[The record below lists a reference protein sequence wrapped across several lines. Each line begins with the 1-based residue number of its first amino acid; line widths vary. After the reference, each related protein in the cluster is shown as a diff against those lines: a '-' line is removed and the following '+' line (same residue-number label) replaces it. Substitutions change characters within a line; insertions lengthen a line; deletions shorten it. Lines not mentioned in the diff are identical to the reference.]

1 MANRVDETGA
11 VEATGEPGAG
21 RLHRK
26 LQGTLGVWGIVFVV
40 VAAASPL
47 GVIGGPVPLGIA
59 SGNGT
64 GFPAI
69 FIISTVIVLLFAV
82 GFTALTPHVP
92 DAGAFYS
99 YIGKGLGK
107 VTGFGF
113 AFVALISYLALEI
126 GVYGLLGQGAQAL
139 FASYGLPQINWGI
152 YALITVA
159 IVALLGHRNIDLSRN
174 VLGVLLIGEVAIVLV
189 LDAVVAANGGPE
201 GPSRGIATPSEIVS
215 GAPGIAL
222 LFAFLSFIG
231 FEATAVFRDE
241 ARDPLRTIPRATYL
255 ALILIG
261 VFYTV
266 STWALITAWGDSQ
279 VVAAATADPSALL
292 PNATEQYLGA
302 VGLHIVQVLF
312 VTSLFA
318 CILSFHNIVARYVF
332 TLSSRKVFPEQ
343 LGEAHPTHRSPH
355 LASGLDTII
364 VAVFIVAGLIVGL
377 DPVTQFYTWLAGIS
391 TVGIVILLIA
401 TSVAVLVFFAKRRR
415 AGELEVSVWR
425 VFVAPG
431 IGFLGLVAVF
441 GLILQNLPSLVGNST
456 PVAVGAVALL
466 VAVFALGAVIAARR
480 PQVTLDVT

>member
-1 MANRVDETGA
+1 MANQIDGSGDVRAAER
-11 VEATGEPGAG
+11 EPDDANPHR
-21 RLHRK
+21 RLR
-26 LQGTLGVWGIVFVV
+26 GSLGVWGIVFVV

-69 FIISTVIVLLFAV
+69 FIISTVIVLFFAV
-82 GFTALTPHVP
+82 GFTALTPYVP
-92 DAGAFYS
+92 NAGAFYS
-99 YIGKGLGK
+99 YIGKGLGR

-139 FASYGLPQINWGI
+139 FSSYGLPDIHWGVW
-152 YALITVA
+152 ALIGLA
-159 IVALLGHRNIDLSRN
+159 IVTLLGHRNIDLSRN
-174 VLGVLLIGEVAIVLV
+174 VLGVLLIGEVAIVLA
-189 LDAVVAANGGPE
+189 LDAVVAVNGGPE
-201 GPSRGIATPSEIVS
+201 GLSTGFVTPSEIVS

-241 ARDPLRTIPRATYL
+241 ARDPLRTIPRATFL

-279 VVAAATADPSALL
+279 VVARAVADPTALL
-292 PNATEQYLGA
+292 PGATEQYLGA
-302 VGLHIVQVLF
+302 AGLHIVQVLF

-318 CILSFHNIVARYVF
+318 CILSFHNVVARYLF
-332 TLSSRKVFPEQ
+332 TLSNRKVFPAS
-343 LGEAHPTHRSPH
+343 LGQAHERHASPH
-355 LASGLDTII
+355 LASGLDGI
-364 VAVFIVAGLIVGL
+364 VVLVFVVAGIAVGL

-391 TVGIVILLIA
+391 TVGIIILLIA
-401 TSVAVLVFFAKRRR
+401 TSVAVLAFFASRKR
-415 AGELEVSVWR
+415 AGDLEVPVWR
-425 VFVAPG
+425 AFVAPA
-431 IGFLGLVAVF
+431 IGLVGLAGVF
-441 GLILQNLPSLVGNST
+441 VLVLQNLPDLVGGST
-456 PVAVGAVALL
+456 PVAVGAVVLL
-466 VAVFALGAVIAARR
+466 VVVFGVGAGIAAKRS
-480 PQVTLDVT
+480 QVTLE

>member
-1 MANRVDETGA
+1 MSHQINESGHVGAAGDPADDANPHR
-11 VEATGEPGAG
+11 
-21 RLHRK
+21 RLR
-26 LQGTLGVWGIVFVV
+26 GSLGVWGIVFVV

-82 GFTALTPHVP
+82 GFTALTPYVP
-92 DAGAFYS
+92 NAGAFYS

-139 FASYGLPQINWGI
+139 FSSYGLPDIHWGI
-152 YALITVA
+152 WALIALA
-159 IVALLGHRNIDLSRN
+159 IVTLLGHRNIDLSRN
-174 VLGVLLIGEVAIVLV
+174 VLGVLLIGEVAIVLA
-189 LDAVVAANGGPE
+189 LDAVVAIDGGPE
-201 GPSRGIATPSEIVS
+201 GLSTGFVTPSEIVS

-241 ARDPLRTIPRATYL
+241 ARDPLRTIPRATFL

-266 STWALITAWGDSQ
+266 STWALITAWGDSK
-279 VVAAATADPSALL
+279 VVAQAVADPTALL
-292 PNATEQYLGA
+292 PDATEHYLGA

-318 CILSFHNIVARYVF
+318 CILSFHNVVARYLF
-332 TLSSRKVFPEQ
+332 TLSNRKVFPAS
-343 LGEAHPTHRSPH
+343 LGEAHQRHASPH
-355 LASGLDTII
+355 LASGIDGI
-364 VAVFIVAGLIVGL
+364 VVLVFIVAGIAVGL

-391 TVGIVILLIA
+391 TVGIIILLIA
-401 TSVAVLVFFAKRRR
+401 TSVAVLAFFAARKR
-415 AGELEVSVWR
+415 AGDLEVPVWR
-425 VFVAPG
+425 AFVAPA
-431 IGFLGLVAVF
+431 IGLVGLVGVF
-441 GLILQNLPSLVGNST
+441 VLVLQNLPDLVGGST
-456 PVAVGAVALL
+456 PVAIGAVVLLVVVFAVGA
-466 VAVFALGAVIAARR
+466 GIAAKRSH
-480 PQVTLDVT
+480 VTLE

>member
-1 MANRVDETGA
+1 MANRIDETGDA
-11 VEATGEPGAG
+11 RIADDAADPQSHR
-21 RLHRK
+21 RLR
-26 LQGTLGVWGIVFVV
+26 GTLGVWSIVFVV

-92 DAGAFYS
+92 NAGAFYS
-99 YIGKGLGK
+99 YIGKGLGR

-126 GVYGLLGQGAQAL
+126 GVYGLIGQGAQAL
-139 FASYGLPQINWGI
+139 FSSYGAPDIPWGVW
-152 YALITVA
+152 ALITLL
-159 IVALLGHRNIDLSRN
+159 IVAVLGHRNIDLSRN
-174 VLGVLLIGEVAIVLV
+174 VLGVLLIAEVAIVLV
-189 LDAVVAANGGPE
+189 LDAVVAVTGGHE
-201 GPSRGIATPSEIVS
+201 GLSTGFLSPSEIVS

-241 ARDPLRTIPRATYL
+241 ARDPLRTIPRATFV
-255 ALILIG
+255 ALLLIG

-266 STWALITAWGDSQ
+266 STWALITAWGDSR
-279 VVAAATADPSALL
+279 VVEQAVADPSGLL
-292 PNATEQYLGA
+292 PVATEQYLGS

-318 CILSFHNIVARYVF
+318 CILSFHNVVARYVF
-332 TLSSRKVFPEQ
+332 TLSNRKVFPAS
-343 LGEAHPTHRSPH
+343 LGEAHASHASPH
-355 LASGLDTII
+355 LASGIDGI
-364 VAVFIVAGLIVGL
+364 VVLVFLIAGIALGL

-391 TVGIVILLIA
+391 TVGIIILLIA
-401 TSVAVLVFFAKRRR
+401 TSVAVLAFFARRR
-415 AGELEVSVWR
+415 RSGESDVSVWR
-425 VFVAPG
+425 AFVAPG
-431 IGFLGLVAVF
+431 IGLAGLVAVLLLVF
-441 GLILQNLPSLVGNST
+441 QNLPTLVGGST
-456 PVAVGAVALL
+456 PIAIGVVVLL
-466 VAVFALGAVIAARR
+466 VAVFAGGAAIAVRR
-480 PQVTLDVT
+480 PQVTLD

>member
-1 MANRVDETGA
+1 VTNRVDESGA
-11 VEATGEPGAG
+11 AAAEGDSAPGSP
-21 RLHRK
+21 HRK
-26 LQGTLGVWGIVFVV
+26 LRGTLGVWGIVFVV

-69 FIISTVIVLLFAV
+69 FVISTVIVLLFAV

-126 GVYGLLGQGAQAL
+126 GVYGLIGQGAQAL
-139 FASYGLPQINWGI
+139 FASYGAPQINWGV
-152 YALITVA
+152 YALITLA
-159 IVALLGHRNIDLSRN
+159 IVAFLGHRNIDLSRN
-174 VLGVLLIGEVAIVLV
+174 VLGVLLIAEVAIVLV
-189 LDAVVAANGGPE
+189 LDAVVAATGGAE
-201 GPSRGIATPSEIVS
+201 GPSRGIVTPADIVS

-279 VVAAATADPSALL
+279 VVARATANPSALL
-292 PNATEQYLGA
+292 PDATERYLGA
-302 VGLHIVQVLF
+302 AGLHVVQVLF

-332 TLSSRKVFPEQ
+332 TLSNRNVFPEH
-343 LGEAHPTHRSPH
+343 LGEAHPDHRSPH
-355 LASGLDTII
+355 LASGLDTVI
-364 VAVFIVAGLIVGL
+364 VAVFIVAGLILGL

-401 TSVAVLVFFAKRRR
+401 TSAAVLAFFARRAR
-415 AGELEVSVWR
+415 AGELELSVWR

-431 IGFLGLVAVF
+431 VGLLGLVAVF
-441 GLILQNLPSLVGNST
+441 WLILQNLPSLVGNST
-456 PVAVGAVALL
+456 PVAIGAVALL
-466 VAVFALGAVIAARR
+466 VVVFALGAVIAARR
-480 PQVTLDVT
+480 PQVTLDVR